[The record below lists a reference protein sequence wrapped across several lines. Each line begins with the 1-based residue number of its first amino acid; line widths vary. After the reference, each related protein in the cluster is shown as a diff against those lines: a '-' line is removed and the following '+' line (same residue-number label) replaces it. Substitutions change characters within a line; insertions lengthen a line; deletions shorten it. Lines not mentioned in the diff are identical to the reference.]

1 MRNKLHTVNIGNAI
15 DDRIT
20 TTIKTN
26 NMQKTVLTTIVTLL
40 SVISLN
46 AQVTGFKILNKTS
59 SINEADSIKITRNG
73 FTENVFKTI
82 EIIEFNYLKITKT
95 EKETVLVNLKDE
107 LYNNSIGAD
116 NKPPFNPTTIKAKSD
131 SIRSLRQEIKII
143 TTQQDSL
150 YFLYT
155 KDYLNFKRI
164 NILKFG
170 PIRSRAFFDMLYG
183 DEGKRFKAL
192 GNAGINFGSN
202 TASIY
207 SELVSGNLGLLRV
220 SLGSMISSNSNDS
233 LPEGKKEEAYQ
244 RLVSYGGNTVLN
256 FEYPLMYLHFRN
268 NQYNLI
274 SRLVA
279 KGTSDLPAFGTST
292 EKWAG
297 SGSFGIDFYGDASL
311 SNNQLRFFFNFNAN
325 KIYGTDV
332 YRDNLGIANS
342 NFTFGQLSLGLVFL
356 ENFKISFIIA
366 TFSSEESL
374 RNKNI
379 VVGGQVLR

>member
-1 MRNKLHTVNIGNAI
+1 
-15 DDRIT
+15 
-20 TTIKTN
+20 
-26 NMQKTVLTTIVTLL
+26 MQKAILTIIVTFLCA
-40 SVISLN
+40 ISLK
-46 AQVTGFKILNKTS
+46 AQVTGFKILNQTS
-59 SINEADSIKITRNG
+59 SINEADSTKIIRNG
-73 FTENVFKTI
+73 STENVFKTLD
-82 EIIEFNYLKITKT
+82 IIEFNYLRISKT
-95 EKETVLVNLKDE
+95 EKESTLTKLENE
-107 LYNNSIGAD
+107 LYNNSTGVD
-116 NKPPFNPTTIKAKSD
+116 NVPPFTPEVRKLKVD
-131 SIRSLRQEIKII
+131 SIKNLRQEIGVISSK
-143 TTQQDSL
+143 QDSL

-155 KDYLNFKRI
+155 KDYLKFKRF
-164 NILKFG
+164 NFLTFG

-220 SLGSMISSNSNDS
+220 SLGSMITSNNNDT
-233 LPEGKKEEAYQ
+233 LQEGKKEEAYQ
-244 RLVSYGGNTVLN
+244 RLVTYGGNTVLN
-256 FEYPLMYLHFRN
+256 FEYPLMYLHSRN

-274 SRLVA
+274 SRLVG
-279 KGTSDLPAFGTST
+279 KGTADLPAFGTNT

-297 SGSFGIDFYGDASL
+297 SGSFGVDFYGDASL

-325 KIYGTDV
+325 KIYGTDIF
-332 YRDNLGIANS
+332 RENLGTEKN

-374 RNKNI
+374 RNKNVI
-379 VVGGQVLR
+379 AGGQVLR

>member
-1 MRNKLHTVNIGNAI
+1 MKNLKF
-15 DDRIT
+15 
-20 TTIKTN
+20 TIILTFVS
-26 NMQKTVLTTIVTLL
+26 VL
-40 SVISLN
+40 SLK
-46 AQVTGFKILNKTS
+46 AQVTGFKILNQTS
-59 SINEADSIKITRNG
+59 SIKE
-73 FTENVFKTI
+73 TEKSDISFKGTTESVFKTL
-82 EIIEFNYLKITKT
+82 EIIQFNYLTKVKT
-95 EKETVLVNLKDE
+95 AKETE
-107 LYNNSIGAD
+107 LAKLEEGLYQNSIGAAPSFD
-116 NKPPFNPTTIKAKSD
+116 ETTIKKTSET
-131 SIRSLRQEIKII
+131 IISLRKELKVIASK
-143 TTQQDSL
+143 QDSL

-155 KDYLNFKRI
+155 KDYLNFKRR
-164 NILKFG
+164 NILSFG
-170 PIRSRAFFDMLYG
+170 SVRSRAFFDMLYG

-233 LPEGKKEEAYQ
+233 LEEGKKEQAYQ
-244 RLVSYGGNTVLN
+244 RLVTYGGNTVLN
-256 FEYPLMYLHFRN
+256 FEYPLVYLHSRN

-274 SRLVA
+274 SRLIA

-311 SNNQLRFFFNFNAN
+311 SNNQLRFFFNLNAN
-325 KIYGTDV
+325 RIYGTDI
-332 YRDNLGIANS
+332 YRDNLGITNA

-356 ENFKISFIIA
+356 ENFKISFIVT
-366 TFSSEESL
+366 TFSSEGNL

-379 VVGGQVLR
+379 VAGGQVLR